1 MQRTRQRRWM
11 NWIRRAI
18 GPLFDS
24 HLFDAHLRDRKRSYA
39 LQSAMAT
46 LAMLRPR
53 LVNLL

>member
-1 MQRTRQRRWM
+1 M